1 MLSVDK
7 LSFSYNRSTI
17 IQDFNLNIEKGKI
30 YTFIGPSGCGK
41 STFLN
46 LIAGLIKNY
55 EGSIS
60 MNGRDLNPNTNLIG
74 MIPQNFGLLPWK
86 NVEENIILGL
96 KIKGL
101 IPEKEYINSLIEKL
115 QLTTLLHRFPKE
127 LSGGQKQRVAIARAF
142 ALKPDILLMDEPFS
156 SLDELTRET
165 TQELFLSLWREFNIT
180 TLFITHSIEEAVYLG
195 ENIVLLS
202 PSPTRV
208 VKIINNTSFN
218 VDEGRLS
225 SSYNETSHKIRQF
238 IKKEWI

>member
-1 MLSVDK
+1 MLSVEN
-7 LSFSYNRSTI
+7 LNFSYNGSAI
-17 IQDFNLNIEKGKI
+17 IRDFTLNIEKGKI

-41 STFLN
+41 STLLN
-46 LIAGLIKNY
+46 LIAGLIKDY

-60 MNGRDLNPNTNLIG
+60 MDEKALNPNNNLIG

-86 NVEENIILGL
+86 TVEENIALGL

-101 IPEKEYINSLIEKL
+101 AIEKEYIDSLIEKL

-156 SLDELTRET
+156 SLDELTRES

-202 PSPTRV
+202 PLPTRV
-208 VKIINNTSFN
+208 MKVINNASFYLE
-218 VDEGRLS
+218 EGRCS
-225 SSYNETSHKIRQF
+225 SSYNDISHKIRQF
-238 IKKEWI
+238 IKKEWV